1 MKDIKIYD
9 TTLRDGSQMRGIKFS
24 VEDKLKIIKKLDKSG
39 IHYIECGWP
48 SSNLTDKELFEKLKD
63 VKLENSIISA
73 FGSTRHYNK
82 KVEEDSSL
90 RGIIESEVKA
100 CSIFGKAWDLHVT
113 EGFGIPL
120 EENLKM
126 VEESVA
132 YLKKY
137 VPEVFFIGE
146 HFFDGYKN
154 NKEYA
159 KAVLKSAEKAG
170 ADLLILADTN
180 GGTQYFEIR
189 EIIRELKKE
198 IKCNFGIHCHN
209 DGGLAVANSIEAVR
223 EGAVQVQGT
232 INGYGERC
240 GNVNLCELIPNL
252 QLKLGYNVL
261 GEKINSLTS
270 LAKYISEISNMQH
283 PLNMPYVG
291 ANAFTHKGGIHVSAV
306 MKNSLTYEHIQP
318 ELIGNERN
326 ILISDL
332 SGKSNVLYKI
342 KEFGMEN
349 VVKSEHLPLILKQLE
364 IFTKK
369 GYDYEGAEA
378 SFELLIKK
386 IVYPKINYFEPVDFR
401 VITEKIADFGTRTEA
416 TNKIKINGEILH
428 TVAEGNGP
436 VNAIN
441 ISIKKALE
449 KEYPFIGDVSL
460 IDYKVRIVEGMQST
474 KAITRVL
481 IESRCEKTGEEW
493 STIGVST
500 NIIKASWKALL
511 DSFSYYLYKRNER
524 NDYEN

>member
-1 MKDIKIYD
+1 MKQIKIYD

-24 VEDKLKIIKKLDKSG
+24 VEDKLKIIKKMDKSG

-48 SSNLTDKELFEKLKD
+48 SSNLTDKELFEKLKGI
-63 VKLENSIISA
+63 KLENSIITA
-73 FGSTRHYNK
+73 FGSTRHYGK
-82 KVEEDSSL
+82 KVEEDPNL
-90 RGIIESEVKA
+90 RGIIESKVKA

-113 EGFGIPL
+113 EGLGIDL

-132 YLKKY
+132 YLKKF
-137 VPEVFFIGE
+137 VREVFFIGE
-146 HFFDGYKN
+146 HFFDAYKN

-159 KAVLKSAEKAG
+159 LEVLKRAEKAG

-180 GGTQYFEIR
+180 GGSRYFEIK
-189 EIIRELKKE
+189 EIIEE
-198 IKCNFGIHCHN
+198 IKDKFTCDFGIHCHN
-209 DGGLAVANSIEAVR
+209 DSGLAVANSIEAVR
-223 EGAVQVQGT
+223 AGVVQVQGT

-240 GNVNLCELIPNL
+240 GNANLCEVIPNL
-252 QLKLGYNVL
+252 QLKMGYEVM
-261 GEKINSLTS
+261 GQEINKLTYLS
-270 LAKYISEISNMQH
+270 RYISEISNFLH
-283 PLNMPYVG
+283 PLSMPFVG

-306 MKNSLTYEHIQP
+306 MKNTLTYEHISP
-318 ELIGNERN
+318 ESIGNKRN
-326 ILISDL
+326 IVISDL
-332 SGKSNVLYKI
+332 SGKSNVLYKL

-349 VVKSEHLPLILKQLE
+349 QVKEEYLSLIMEKLQE
-364 IFTKK
+364 FTKK

-378 SFELLIKK
+378 SFELLVRK
-386 IVYPKINYFEPVDFR
+386 IIYPQISYFQPVDFR

-416 TNKIKINGEILH
+416 TNKIKIGNNIYH

-449 KEYPFIGDVSL
+449 KEYPYIRDVNL

-481 IESRCEKTGEEW
+481 IESRCDKTGEEW

-511 DSFSYYLYKRNER
+511 DSFNYYLYKRNER
-524 NDYEN
+524 N